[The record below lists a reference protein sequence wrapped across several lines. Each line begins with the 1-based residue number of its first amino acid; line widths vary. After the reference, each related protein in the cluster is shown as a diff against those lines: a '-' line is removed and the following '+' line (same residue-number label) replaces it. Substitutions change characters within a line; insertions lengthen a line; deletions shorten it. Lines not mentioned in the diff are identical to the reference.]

1 VTADAGL
8 SDTTENATP
17 ESGATDS
24 SDATEEAATTGDA
37 APGLAW
43 MPCQGTFECATLDA
57 PRGDPGG
64 PTLQIAVIRHKAS
77 SAESRLGVLLFN
89 PGGPGAPS
97 VDGIAGWYVTLATQ
111 LGSEVLDRFDFVSFD
126 WRGLGRSRPSI
137 DCGGDSTVE
146 ALANVDLAASRPI
159 PPGYETAVA
168 NFTAACTAGTDSA
181 LLARLDSESVAHDME
196 VLRNALG
203 EEKINYLGLSHGTW
217 LGAIYATLFPTHTRA
232 FVLDSNLA
240 PQTDRRGLTRD
251 LARGVEEALP
261 EFFAW
266 CDGSGSSMC
275 KLTSDVGTATTAEA
289 FDKIIKQLEATP
301 MPVGARRLTA
311 LSAMQATRNLLMG
324 GGPGWQ
330 ELALSLSQTW
340 KGDGL
345 HLLNQGDA
353 TFGRDQT
360 GHYNGGF
367 ATARAILAVEPQFPA
382 GFTTD
387 DYVAF
392 RAELAATFPRAGAY
406 ASGFDLINLRWPVKP
421 AFTPTPI
428 AAPTAPPLLL
438 LGGKH
443 DPATNFDQTLRL
455 QTALANGSYVVEA
468 EGEGHS
474 QMSQNKCAAAA
485 AAAFFVDPT
494 KAPAMTSCPS
504 MFP

>member
-1 VTADAGL
+1 MSETGTTDA
-8 SDTTENATP
+8 P
-17 ESGATDS
+17 
-24 SDATEEAATTGDA
+24 DAAGEASITGDA
-37 APGLAW
+37 ATGLEW
-43 MPCQGTFECATLDA
+43 MPCQTSFECATLDA

-77 SAESRLGVLLFN
+77 SAEPRLGVLMFN
-89 PGGPGAPS
+89 PGGPGATS
-97 VDGIAGWYVTLATQ
+97 VDGFSGWYITLATQ
-111 LGSEVLDRFDFVSFD
+111 LGAEVLDRFDFVSFD
-126 WRGLGRSRPSI
+126 WRGIGRSKPSI
-137 DCGGDSTVE
+137 NCGDDSTVE
-146 ALANVDLAASRPI
+146 ALANIDLAASRPI
-159 PPGYETAVA
+159 PPGFEAAVA
-168 NFTAACTAGTDSA
+168 NFMAACTAGTDSA
-181 LLARLDSESVAHDME
+181 LLTRLDSESVARDME
-196 VLRNALG
+196 VLRKALG

-217 LGAIYATLFPTHTRA
+217 LGAIYATLFPTHIRA

-266 CDGSGSSMC
+266 CDGSGSSRC
-275 KLTSDVGTATTAEA
+275 KLASDVGTATTAEA

-301 MPVGARRLTA
+301 VPVGPRKPTA

-324 GGPGWQ
+324 SGPAWD
-330 ELALSLSQTW
+330 ELAASLSAAW
-340 KGDGL
+340 KGDGMP
-345 HLLNQGDA
+345 LLGQGDA
-353 TFGRDQT
+353 TFGRDRT

-421 AFTPTPI
+421 AATPTPI

-455 QTALANGSYVVEA
+455 QTALGNGSYVVA
-468 EGEGHS
+468 SEGEGHS
-474 QMSQNKCAAAA
+474 QISQNKCVAAA

-494 KAPAMTSCPS
+494 KAPTTTSCAS
-504 MFP
+504 TFP